1 MKKKATKAKRLVI
14 DKGDAER
21 VALRD
26 YFAAMAI
33 PVAHEAYAHGRRKD
47 GDNAHYTYE
56 DEIDAGLIAE
66 SAYCIADAML
76 AARGQA

>member
-1 MKKKATKAKRLVI
+1 MKKKAKTKRLVI

-33 PVAHEAYAHGRRKD
+33 QGIIVNNVSEGFILMENQTLKAYE
-47 GDNAHYTYE
+47 Y
-56 DEIDAGLIAE
+56 
-66 SAYCIADAML
+66 ADAML
-76 AARGQA
+76 AARGKP